1 MIKLLIINKAGRMAT
16 ASDISKRLEKIEP
29 GTLFGYGDLKLDKSE
44 FSAAAKAL
52 QRLKNKGVIKSLSR
66 GRFYKPV
73 KSVFGELKPSED
85 EILKKI
91 IFKDGKRIGYITGM
105 GLYNQMGF
113 TTQVSMLFR
122 IAFFNR
128 RISTTL
134 SATKIKPAR
143 SYVPVTENNYRCL
156 QILDAIKDFN
166 KILDMNKKGGLLLL
180 TDYIKKADKFQLIDL
195 SKKYPPRV
203 RAFLGAILENI
214 GYNKNELIDL
224 KNTIN
229 PLSSFNYGYKIDS
242 LIPTKNWNIK

>member
-1 MIKLLIINKAGRMAT
+1 MAT
-16 ASDISKRLEKIEP
+16 ASEIFKRIEKIEP
-29 GTLFGYGDLKLDKSE
+29 GVLFGYEDLKLDKSE

-52 QRLKNKGVIKSLSR
+52 QRLKNKGIIKSLSR

-73 KSVFGELKPSED
+73 KSVFGELKPGGE

-91 IFKDGKRIGYITGM
+91 MFKEGKRIGYITGM
-105 GLYNQMGF
+105 GLYNQLRF
-113 TTQVSMLFR
+113 TTQVSNIYR
-122 IAFFNR
+122 IAYFNR
-128 RISTTL
+128 RISTKIST
-134 SATKIKPAR
+134 AKIKSAK

-166 KILDMNKKGGLLLL
+166 KILDMDRKGGLALL
-180 TDYIKKADKFQLIDL
+180 TDYIKKSDKNQLIRY

-214 GYNKNELIDL
+214 GYNKKELIDL

-229 PLSSFNYGYKIDS
+229 PLSSFNYGYKIDL
-242 LIPTKNWNIK
+242 LIPIQNWNIK